1 MGRNSEKD
9 PNRPKRAQSAYFIFM
24 GDFREKCK
32 RTGEADTSNVTE
44 FTKLASTK
52 WKALNEEDR
61 KPWDE
66 RAALDKQRYE
76 REMESYHPP
85 PGMGGGK
92 ARRKKD
98 PYAPKRPKSGYLHYL
113 EAFRAKHPELGH
125 KEIVSKGAEE
135 WGRLT
140 DEQKVPYNKLYETA
154 KEEYNAKMQAM
165 VSKDH

>member
-1 MGRNSEKD
+1 MGRNSDKD

-52 WKALNEEDR
+52 WKALSEEER

-66 RAALDKQRYE
+66 RAALDKQRYAN
-76 REMESYHPP
+76 EMESYQPP
-85 PGMGGGK
+85 PGMSTQRSRK
-92 ARRKKD
+92 KKD

-113 EAFRAKHPELGH
+113 EDFRAKNPDLGH
-125 KEIVSKGAEE
+125 KEIVSKGAEA
-135 WGRLT
+135 WSKLS
-140 DEQKVPYNKLYETA
+140 DDDKVPFNKLYEAA
-154 KEEYNAKMQAM
+154 KEEYTAKLQAM
-165 VSKDH
+165 NY